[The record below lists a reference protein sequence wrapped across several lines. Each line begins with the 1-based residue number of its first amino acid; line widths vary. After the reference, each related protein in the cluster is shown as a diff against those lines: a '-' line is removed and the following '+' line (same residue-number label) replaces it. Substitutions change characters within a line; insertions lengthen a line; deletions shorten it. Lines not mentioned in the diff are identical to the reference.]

1 MYREDLCIYAVY
13 MCTQGLCQMSSS
25 ITLNFICGA
34 RVFQFYSELMG
45 LACLASQFY
54 LMNLPSPPLSEG
66 WNFRWAAMPAQHL
79 CGCWE
84 SERQSL

>member
-45 LACLASQFY
+45 LACLASQ
-54 LMNLPSPPLSEG
+54 LLCEPSLCLLHNGIMGRPLEASIYMG
-66 WNFRWAAMPAQHL
+66 A
-79 CGCWE
+79 GD
-84 SERQSL
+84 